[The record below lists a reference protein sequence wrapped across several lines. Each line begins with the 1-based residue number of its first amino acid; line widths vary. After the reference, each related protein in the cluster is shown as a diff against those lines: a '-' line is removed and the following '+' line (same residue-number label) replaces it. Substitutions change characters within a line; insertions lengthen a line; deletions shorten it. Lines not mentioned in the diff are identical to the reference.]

1 MVTIHFQYL
10 NWLLSKVTLLSYTI
24 HLSAETAT
32 FSSRFTEN
40 EEVLWRPFDNGS
52 WYDVFATVPS

>member
-1 MVTIHFQYL
+1 M
-10 NWLLSKVTLLSYTI
+10 TLLSYTI
-24 HLSAETAT
+24 HLSAETPT

-52 WYDVFATVPS
+52 WYDVVTIVPP